1 MPDPGAQ
8 VNDSVQRMLRGRKE
22 DEERVGGELSG
33 LIYHWLWRVGVK
45 ASRAREK
52 IPDIPDE
59 PVLAKLG
66 MDQKI
71 LMAAGSLFFAS
82 LKERYPNFVFGFTP
96 TWDHVVGPLLDDK
109 RAEAIIYHYKRGIE
123 PYRILGKMKWL
134 SEHYP
139 LKKRSDEIYYF
150 MALGS
155 EVIIDY
161 SLPSHATQNT
171 ALLAISALLEHS
183 QTTRLRYLT
192 ANNNDRDPSAF
203 STLPGNSELPVSSR

>member
-1 MPDPGAQ
+1 MKMRYVVVLTAAFVSTDACGWAASPSEAGESAVSVADPAAQ
-8 VNDSVQRMLRGRKE
+8 VHGSVQRMLRGRKE
-22 DEERVGGELSG
+22 DEERKGDVSG
-33 LIYHWLWRVGVK
+33 LIKDRLSWVLVGVGK
-45 ASRAREK
+45 ASAK
-52 IPDIPDE
+52 IAELPDDQ
-59 PVLAKLG
+59 VLAKLG
-66 MDQKI
+66 EEQKI

-155 EVIIDY
+155 EVM
-161 SLPSHATQNT
+161 
-171 ALLAISALLEHS
+171 
-183 QTTRLRYLT
+183 
-192 ANNNDRDPSAF
+192 
-203 STLPGNSELPVSSR
+203 